1 MHRPRPTSLTETAAL
16 GDQLADW
23 LLLHCP
29 FSTLALLTLVVLGSA
44 LQIAQ
49 PFVVVLVAAIA
60 DVSLSLVRRARRA
73 RREPKRLG
81 PRAPA

>member
-1 MHRPRPTSLTETAAL
+1 MHRPRPSSLAETAAL

-23 LLLHCP
+23 LLVHCP

-44 LQIAQ
+44 LQLPQ
-49 PFVVVLVAAIA
+49 PLALMIVAIIA
-60 DVSLSLVRRARRA
+60 DLCLSLIRRARRA
-73 RREPKRLG
+73 RREPKRLS

>member
-1 MHRPRPTSLTETAAL
+1 MHRPRPSSLAESAAL

-44 LQIAQ
+44 LQIGQ
-49 PFVVVLVAAIA
+49 PLAILLVAAIA
-60 DVSLSLVRRARRA
+60 DVCLTLVRRVRRA
-73 RREPKRLG
+73 RREPKRLA